1 MKRASILA
9 VALGAIAGCGGSPST
24 SSTTGTSASVGAGVV
39 AVSGRLLET
48 LSRRPVSGALIES
61 SVGSVRTDASGNFQL
76 PASAPVI
83 PVTVTASGHVT
94 RRSFLGSSATAPTL
108 DVVETD
114 SLWNL
119 DFYRE
124 LARDGAGGG
133 NLKPL
138 NPWTV
143 EPRFYLDLRPE
154 TGSGRS
160 IPEGSV
166 STVVSAIAEV
176 LPLLTS
182 GRLSGSEV
190 ASGNEPPADL
200 TPGTVVIRWDPVEIA
215 RTAGAA
221 SGITRGVGGNASVVV
236 LRSIEE
242 TGVIYHELGH
252 VLGLYHPLGG
262 YRPSHMLGSGT
273 STPPFFTDW
282 DVLHARV
289 LYARPPGNT
298 DVDNDPGAFA
308 GATALRSRSDRDL
321 RAAMRWRL
329 LSVLALL
336 RAPPALRSKVCEGPG
351 PSSIGSDQD
360 PRPRDILF
368 MEAMTMTF
376 PEGFVDPLG
385 SRGGDAG

>member
-1 MKRASILA
+1 MKRSVLA
-9 VALGAIAGCGGSPST
+9 VVLAAVAGCGGSQST
-24 SSTTGTSASVGAGVV
+24 SSPSGASASVAGVAV
-39 AVSGRLLET
+39 VSGRLLET
-48 LSRRPVSGALIES
+48 FSRMPVSGALIES
-61 SVGSVRTDASGNFQL
+61 SVGSVRTDASGSFQL
-76 PASAPVI
+76 PASASVI

-94 RRSFLGSSATAPTL
+94 RRSFLGSSALGPTL
-108 DVVETD
+108 DVIETD
-114 SLWNL
+114 SLWHL

-154 TGSGRS
+154 TGSGRA
-160 IPEGSV
+160 IPEDSV
-166 STVVSAIAEV
+166 STVVSAIGEV

-190 ASGNEPPADL
+190 ASGSEPPADL
-200 TPGTVVIRWDPVEIA
+200 TPGTVVVRWDPVEIA

-262 YRPSHMLGSGT
+262 RRPSHMLGSGT

-282 DVLHARV
+282 DVFHARV

-298 DVDNDPGAFA
+298 DVDNDPQGFLA
-308 GATALRSRSDRDL
+308 GATALRTDRVSS
-321 RAAMRWRL
+321 AVA
-329 LSVLALL
+329 
-336 RAPPALRSKVCEGPG
+336 VC
-351 PSSIGSDQD
+351 
-360 PRPRDILF
+360 IL
-368 MEAMTMTF
+368 
-376 PEGFVDPLG
+376 P
-385 SRGGDAG
+385 

>member
-1 MKRASILA
+1 MNRSAVLPLVLA
-9 VALGAIAGCGGSPST
+9 VLARCDGSSSPSPPAGP
-24 SSTTGTSASVGAGVV
+24 SSPAGTGAA
-39 AVSGRLLET
+39 AVSGHLLET
-48 LSRRPVSGALIES
+48 ISRRPVAGALIES
-61 SVGSVRTDASGNFQL
+61 STGTVRTDTSGGFQL
-76 PASAPVI
+76 PASGGVI

-94 RRSFLGSSATAPTL
+94 RRSFVPSSASSPTL
-108 DVVETD
+108 DVIETD

-133 NLKPL
+133 DLEPL

-143 EPRFYLDLRPE
+143 EPLFYIDRRPE
-154 TGSGRS
+154 TGSGRE

-166 STVVSAIAEV
+166 STVASAIADV
-176 LPLLTS
+176 LPLLTND
-182 GRLSGSEV
+182 RLSGNDVE
-190 ASGNEPPADL
+190 SGEEPPADL

-262 YRPSHMLGSGT
+262 RRPSLMSGSGT
-273 STPPFFTDW
+273 SVPPYFTEW
-282 DVLHARV
+282 DVFHARV

-298 DVDNDPGAFA
+298 DVDNDPQGFLAS
-308 GATALRSRSDRDL
+308 GSALRADRVSG
-321 RAAMRWRL
+321 A
-329 LSVLALL
+329 V
-336 RAPPALRSKVCEGPG
+336 
-351 PSSIGSDQD
+351 SICIL
-360 PRPRDILF
+360 PR
-368 MEAMTMTF
+368 
-376 PEGFVDPLG
+376 
-385 SRGGDAG
+385 

>member
-1 MKRASILA
+1 MKRAAVVA
-9 VALGAIAGCGGSPST
+9 VALVAIAGCDGASSPSPPAGP
-24 SSTTGTSASVGAGVV
+24 SNSAPAGVA

-48 LSRRPVSGALIES
+48 LSRSPVSGALIES
-61 SVGSVRTDASGNFQL
+61 SFGSVRTDASGNFQL
-76 PASAPVI
+76 PASAAVI
-83 PVTVTASGHVT
+83 PVTVTAGGHVT
-94 RRSFLGSSATAPTL
+94 RRSFLGSSATGPTL
-108 DVVETD
+108 DVIETD

-138 NPWTV
+138 NPWTL
-143 EPRFYLDLRPE
+143 EPRFYMDLRPE
-154 TGSGRS
+154 TGSGRE

-166 STVVSAIAEV
+166 STVGSAIAEV

-182 GRLSGSEV
+182 GRLSGNQVE
-190 ASGNEPPADL
+190 SGPDPPADL

-262 YRPSHMLGSGT
+262 RRPSHMLGSGT
-273 STPPFFTDW
+273 STPPFFTEW
-282 DVLHARV
+282 DVFHARV
-289 LYARPPGNT
+289 VYARPPGNT
-298 DVDNDPGAFA
+298 DVDNDPQGFLVGAS
-308 GATALRSRSDRDL
+308 ALETER
-321 RAAMRWRL
+321 
-329 LSVLALL
+329 V
-336 RAPPALRSKVCEGPG
+336 
-351 PSSIGSDQD
+351 SSAVSICIL
-360 PRPRDILF
+360 PR
-368 MEAMTMTF
+368 
-376 PEGFVDPLG
+376 
-385 SRGGDAG
+385 

>member
-1 MKRASILA
+1 MNRSSIAVLLAA
-9 VALGAIAGCGGSPST
+9 VAGCDGSSPSPPA
-24 SSTTGTSASVGAGVV
+24 GPSASPGTGVA

-48 LSRRPVSGALIES
+48 VSRRPVAGALVES
-61 SVGSVRTDASGNFQL
+61 STGTVRTDASGVFQL
-76 PASAPVI
+76 PASGAVI
-83 PVTVTASGHVT
+83 PVTVTAGGHVT
-94 RRSFLGSSATAPTL
+94 RRSFLGSSTTGPTL
-108 DVVETD
+108 DVIETD

-138 NPWTV
+138 NPWTL
-143 EPRFYLDLRPE
+143 EPRFYVDLRPE
-154 TGSGRS
+154 TGSGRE

-166 STVVSAIAEV
+166 TTVVSAIAEV

-182 GRLSGSEV
+182 GHWSGSQVE
-190 ASGNEPPADL
+190 SGSEPPADL

-262 YRPSHMLGSGT
+262 RRPSHMLGSGT
-273 STPPFFTDW
+273 STPPFFTEW
-282 DVLHARV
+282 DVFHARV

-298 DVDNDPGAFA
+298 DVDNDPQGFLVGAS
-308 GATALRSRSDRDL
+308 ALETER
-321 RAAMRWRL
+321 
-329 LSVLALL
+329 V
-336 RAPPALRSKVCEGPG
+336 
-351 PSSIGSDQD
+351 SSAVSIC
-360 PRPRDILF
+360 IL
-368 MEAMTMTF
+368 
-376 PEGFVDPLG
+376 PQ
-385 SRGGDAG
+385 

>member
-1 MKRASILA
+1 MNRSWVLT
-9 VALGAIAGCGGSPST
+9 VVVAIAGCDGSSSTLPPASPS
-24 SSTTGTSASVGAGVV
+24 SSAATGV
-39 AVSGRLLET
+39 AVVSGHLVET
-48 LSRRPVSGALIES
+48 ISRRPVEGALIES
-61 SVGSVRTDASGNFQL
+61 STGTVRTDSSGSFQL
-76 PASAPVI
+76 PASGAVI
-83 PVTVTASGHVT
+83 PVTVTAGGHVT
-94 RRSFLGSSATAPTL
+94 RRSFLGSSVTGPTM
-108 DVVETD
+108 DVIEIG

-143 EPRFYLDLRPE
+143 EPRFYVDLRPE
-154 TGSGRS
+154 TGSGRA

-182 GRLSGSEV
+182 ARLSGSEV
-190 ASGNEPPADL
+190 ESGNEPPADL

-221 SGITRGVGGNASVVV
+221 SGITRGVGGNASVIV

-242 TGVIYHELGH
+242 TGVIYHEIGH

-262 YRPSHMLGSGT
+262 HRPSHMLGSGT
-273 STPPFFTDW
+273 SIPPFFTEW
-282 DVLHARV
+282 DVFHSRV

-298 DVDNDPGAFA
+298 DVDNDPQGVLV
-308 GATALRSRSDRDL
+308 GATALRLDR
-321 RAAMRWRL
+321 
-329 LSVLALL
+329 V
-336 RAPPALRSKVCEGPG
+336 
-351 PSSIGSDQD
+351 SSAVSICIL
-360 PRPRDILF
+360 PR
-368 MEAMTMTF
+368 
-376 PEGFVDPLG
+376 
-385 SRGGDAG
+385 